1 MIYGF
6 ETNNENLALSSLLVY
21 AVFKSRDTSKFKV
34 TPDMW
39 GIIERQVKASAKR
52 SITIL
57 DFLENFKK
65 KLKTS
70 SIQPRFMNY
79 DNKKEKLTI
88 ELEDGTLVEREE
100 KRKNYFWTNEIENA
114 DNRAVLNE
122 LYNHTNFVIL
132 LVREKLEIEKKLKIV
147 DELGEEI

>member
-114 DNRAVLNE
+114 DNKAVLNE

-132 LVREKLEIEKKLKIV
+132 LVREKLEIEKKLKIA

>member
-52 SITIL
+52 SISIL

>member
-52 SITIL
+52 SISIL

-114 DNRAVLNE
+114 DNKAVLNE

>member
-52 SITIL
+52 SISIL

-79 DNKKEKLTI
+79 DNKKEKITI